1 MIWRNCGGG
10 ELVEKETAI
19 PKEELPTVVQF
30 RMDKAEAAARKLLQ
44 LRPELKEN
52 YGRGDIGNGK
62 LFADYYRDQAR
73 YMAERKQW
81 YVYNGRK
88 WVPDPG
94 GLRVMELCK
103 ELADTLLVYALS
115 LKDERDQDE
124 YRRFVDKW
132 QNRRYRETI
141 IKDAASVYPV
151 KMDDFDKD
159 PFLFNCLNGT
169 LDLRTGTFR
178 PHRASDMLTMIS
190 GAVYDPNAR
199 SELWEKVVSD
209 AMEDDAGL
217 IVFLQ
222 KALGYGL
229 TGDTSEECF
238 FVLYGATTRN
248 GKGTVTD
255 PYMKMMGDYGRTAK
269 PETIAHKDKVNGSSP
284 SPDIARLAGAR
295 VVNISEPGK
304 SMVLS
309 AALVKTLTG
318 NDKITARFL
327 NENDFEFYPQFKFY
341 INTNYLPHI
350 TDMTIFSSGRV
361 KVIPFNRHYTEAEQ
375 DKTLKRKLSTP
386 ESLSA
391 ILNWC
396 LDGLWLM
403 RETGFDPPA
412 KVLEA
417 TAQYRHN
424 SDKIARFIDDT
435 MEQDI
440 TGEIRT
446 EDAYKGYQDWCTRN
460 GHIPEAMP
468 NFKQAMEGYAEIK
481 RKRPNGAGREA
492 ARYWY
497 ICGMKWKC
505 GQVWSPDFQSSHD
518 Y

>member
-1 MIWRNCGGG
+1 M
-10 ELVEKETAI
+10 EKETAI
-19 PKEELPTVVQF
+19 LKEELPVVMQF
-30 RMDKAEAAARKLLQ
+30 KMDKAEAAVRKLLQ
-44 LRPELKEN
+44 LQPENEEN
-52 YGRGDIGNGK
+52 YGRGDIGNGN
-62 LFADYYRDQAR
+62 LFADYYRYQAR

-81 YVYNGRK
+81 YVYDGRK

-103 ELADTLLVYALS
+103 ELADTLLVYAVS
-115 LKDERDQDE
+115 LKDEHTKAK
-124 YRRFVDKW
+124 YIGFVNEW
-132 QNRRYRETI
+132 QKRHNREKI
-141 IKDAASVYPV
+141 LKDAASVYPV
-151 KMDDFDKD
+151 KMEDFDRD

-169 LDLRTGTFR
+169 LDLRAGTFK
-178 PHRASDMLTMIS
+178 PHSSADMLTMIS
-190 GAVYDPNAR
+190 GAEYDPNAR
-199 SELWEKVVSD
+199 SELWEKVVND
-209 AMEDDAGL
+209 AMEDDSPTVA
-217 IVFLQ
+217 FLQ
-222 KALGYGL
+222 KAMGYGL

-248 GKGTVTD
+248 GKGTITD
-255 PYMKMMGDYGRTAK
+255 TYMKMLGDYGRTAK
-269 PETIAHKDKVNGSSP
+269 PETIAQKDKINGSSP

-341 INTNYLPHI
+341 INTNYLPKI

-361 KVIPFNRHYTEAEQ
+361 KVVPFNRHYTEAEQ
-375 DKTLKRKLSTP
+375 DKTLKQRLSTP
-386 ESLSA
+386 DSLSA

-396 LDGLWLM
+396 MDGLWLM

-417 TAQYRHN
+417 TAQYRQD
-424 SDKIARFIDDT
+424 SDKIARFIDET
-435 MEQDI
+435 MERDI

-446 EDAYKGYQDWCTRN
+446 EEAYKAYQDWCARN
-460 GHIPEAMP
+460 GHFAEAMP

-481 RKRPNGAGREA
+481 RKRPNGAGKNVSPKTL
-492 ARYWY
+492 
-497 ICGMKWKC
+497 ICGLKWTGVQGC
-505 GQVWSPDFQSSHD
+505 AGNFQPSRK